1 MMMFGGEQRDIQTQR
16 WASIVAIVAMA
27 FVGLACGE
35 ASVWDPNGNSGWNGG
50 GKEDSGWLGADTFE
64 VAAVVQGVVRQRT
77 TGDWSDLA
85 HDTELQHQLVD
96 TQLKFM
102 KNTAEENGW
111 RFNQLADRVTVTG
124 ISTEFDTVIV
134 EYEAVTDMLGNL
146 RGSNVPSLDDIN
158 PRQFVAAVP
167 AEPGAIDFGDIRDCS
182 KTDDSHSAAAYNFH
196 YYFQPSQPACSLEVT
211 DAKLT
216 ITQVFGRPKTYPEYD
231 RLMQP
236 GDDGFVGFSAALV
249 PNRGDN
255 DPLSRFTAHKRMLED
270 ELNLQG
276 EEAPDGAFVRYQWV
290 EGGVRMV
297 IDLYNPTELPWM
309 GNFASSFRKRLS
321 TYTLVHYNGH
331 SSYGT
336 KNLLNDTE
344 SYSDG
349 YQIIVMHSCQ
359 SYAYYTRQAFRAKAT
374 ASDPSG
380 HALADVIATGKS
392 SYPSGSPPTL
402 RVLLKG
408 LMEGMVAIDQGRP
421 DRAIDW
427 ITIAEKMKSATWGDI
442 LYGVAGVRTNSWNPE
457 SVW

>member
-1 MMMFGGEQRDIQTQR
+1 MFGGEQKDIRIQQ
-16 WASIVAIVAMA
+16 WASIVAIAALSIVA
-27 FVGLACGE
+27 LACGQPD
-35 ASVWDPNGNSGWNGG
+35 VWDPNASGSYNGG
-50 GKEDSGWLGADTFE
+50 GKEDSGWLGADTYE
-64 VAAVVQGVVRQRT
+64 VAVAIQGVVQQRA
-77 TGDWSDLA
+77 TGEWSDLA
-85 HDTELQHQLVD
+85 NDTEQQHKLVD
-96 TQLKFM
+96 SQLKFM
-102 KNTAEENGW
+102 KNTAEDQGW
-111 RFNQLADRVTVTG
+111 RFNQLADTVRVTG
-124 ISTEFDTVIV
+124 ISTDQDTVV
-134 EYEAVTDMLGNL
+134 LEYEAITDMLGKM
-146 RGSNVPSLDDIN
+146 RGYNVPTLDDIDA
-158 PRQFVAAVP
+158 REFSASVP
-167 AEPGAIDFGDIRDCS
+167 LSPESIGFQDIRNCS
-182 KTDDSHSAAAYNFH
+182 KADDGHSAAAYNFH
-196 YYFQPSQPACSLEVT
+196 YYFQPKQPDCAMVLT

-236 GDDGFVGFSAALV
+236 SDDGFVGFSAALV

-255 DPLSRFTAHKRMLED
+255 DPLSRFSAHKRMLED
-270 ELNLQG
+270 ELDLQG
-276 EEAPDGAFVRYQWV
+276 EESPDGSFVRYQWI

-321 TYTLVHYNGH
+321 NYTFVHYNGH

-359 SYAYYTRQAFRAKAT
+359 SYAYYTRQVFRAKAT
-374 ASDPSG
+374 AADASG

-402 RVLLKG
+402 RVLLTG
-408 LMEGMVAIDQGRP
+408 LMDGMVAIDQGRP
-421 DRAIDW
+421 ERATDW
-427 ITIAEKMKSATWGDI
+427 LTIAEEMKTSTWGDI
-442 LYGVAGVRTNSWNPE
+442 LYGVAGVRKNTWKPE